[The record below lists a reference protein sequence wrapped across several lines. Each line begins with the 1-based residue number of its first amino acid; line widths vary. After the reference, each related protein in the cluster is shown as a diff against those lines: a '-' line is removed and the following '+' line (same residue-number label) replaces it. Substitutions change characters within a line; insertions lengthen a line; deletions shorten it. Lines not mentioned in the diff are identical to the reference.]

1 MRFGLVGPG
10 YWAQGTHAVALAR
23 EPVVDFAGVWGREIS
38 AGLQSLPRNSESRI
52 DAPHVLTNR
61 SRPASMRR

>member
-23 EPVVDFAGVWGREIS
+23 EPVVDFAGVWGREIP
-38 AGLQSLPRNSESRI
+38 AGLQSLPRNSG
-52 DAPHVLTNR
+52 
-61 SRPASMRR
+61 PASTPATS